1 VSISKIRFLEAEG
14 LLLPERTPAGYRVFR
29 AGDVERLRYILRAQ
43 RDHFWPL
50 KVIREALDA
59 LDRGLEPSGMAQ
71 GRPTAPTPEPDPD
84 VALSKPK
91 GARTVRLT
99 RSELAASA
107 GIPTTDVDE
116 MEVHGLVHADASGH
130 FDEHALRIVHA
141 VSGLSGFGLGPRHLR
156 PFRTAADRE
165 IGLVLQAV
173 SGQPAAA
180 RSAAATEVT
189 RLCLQ
194 LHAALLKAGQD
205 G

>member
-1 VSISKIRFLEAEG
+1 V
-14 LLLPERTPAGYRVFR
+14 VF
-29 AGDVERLRYILRAQ
+29 
-43 RDHFWPL
+43 
-50 KVIREALDA
+50 
-59 LDRGLEPSGMAQ
+59 
-71 GRPTAPTPEPDPD
+71 
-84 VALSKPK
+84 
-91 GARTVRLT
+91 
-99 RSELAASA
+99 
-107 GIPTTDVDE
+107 
-116 MEVHGLVHADASGH
+116 
-130 FDEHALRIVHA
+130 
-141 VSGLSGFGLGPRHLR
+141 SGFGLGPRHLR

>member
-1 VSISKIRFLEAEG
+1 MARRPSDRPLTIGAVLAQVREEFPDVSISKIRFLEAEG

-91 GARTVRLT
+91 GQ
-99 RSELAASA
+99 
-107 GIPTTDVDE
+107 
-116 MEVHGLVHADASGH
+116 
-130 FDEHALRIVHA
+130 
-141 VSGLSGFGLGPRHLR
+141 GLS
-156 PFRTAADRE
+156 A
-165 IGLVLQAV
+165 
-173 SGQPAAA
+173 
-180 RSAAATEVT
+180 
-189 RLCLQ
+189 
-194 LHAALLKAGQD
+194 
-205 G
+205 